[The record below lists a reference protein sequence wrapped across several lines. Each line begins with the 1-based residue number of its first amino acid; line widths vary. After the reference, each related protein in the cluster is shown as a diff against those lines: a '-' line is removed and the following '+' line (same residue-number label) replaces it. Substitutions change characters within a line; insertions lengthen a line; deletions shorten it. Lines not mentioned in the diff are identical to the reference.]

1 MATEQSA
8 RSFRERFDTKFQ
20 ELFSAK
26 GLNSFYFSNEQ
37 YLEII
42 NSVKSAKEAKS
53 KTTLQYRRLK
63 RFDLCSV
70 SGVEKLI
77 APLSSSETTI
87 KYYVTNDEMFDILHE
102 THLAVGHG
110 GKHRMEKECKK
121 KYKNIT
127 QEVIK
132 LYLRLC
138 EPCQKKLKSA
148 KKGIVV
154 KPLVSTEMNSRCQV
168 DLIDMQSNPDGDF
181 KFIMVY
187 QDHLTKFVQLRA
199 LTSKRAVEVAYK
211 LLDIFCIFGAPSILQ
226 SDNGREFAN
235 HVIEELCSM
244 WSGLKIVHGKPRHS
258 QSQGSVERAN
268 QDVQN
273 MLMTWMNDENCKRWS
288 EGLKF
293 VQLMKNRAFHDG
305 IKRAPYTAM
314 FGSDVKVGL
323 ASSSLPKEVIVNI
336 HTEEELEKMLT
347 EFTTEA
353 ESSPESQEEGPES
366 RQESQEDLLNVELES
381 ENYHLQNTEMRSDIE
396 TEVLNTKEGERN
408 VLLEI
413 NSEET
418 AKKKD
423 ELECSRCMNPGTSTQ
438 EINLCEIC
446 TTQQNINK
454 HRLSARLSLENQAKK
469 MKALSNLK
477 FPPCSVGDT
486 VRVQIPDVDR
496 GRGEFRNVL
505 MVVIEKAGDLY
516 RLGNERGTIEEMF
529 SRNQFSVCHD
539 KLIDIENISPEKKSL
554 RELANEQSL
563 SGGQGY
569 KRCNCKTKCATKK
582 CSCKAAGK
590 LCNSKCH
597 SSLSCSNK

>member
-1 MATEQSA
+1 MPAFPRSRGLLSDKMATEQSA
-8 RSFRERFDTKFQ
+8 RTFRERFNTKFQ

-42 NSVKSAKEAKS
+42 DSVKSAKEAKS

-121 KYKNIT
+121 KYKNVT

-154 KPLVSTEMNSRCQV
+154 KPLLSTEMNSRCQV

-199 LTSKRAVEVAYK
+199 LTSKRAAEVAYK

-314 FGSDVKVGL
+314 FGTNVKVGL
-323 ASSSLPKEVIVNI
+323 ASSSLPKEVIASI
-336 HTEEELEKMLT
+336 HTEEDLEKMLT
-347 EFTTEA
+347 ELTTTTGA
-353 ESSPESQEEGPES
+353 ESSPESQEEEPES
-366 RQESQEDLLNVELES
+366 RQESQEEESDLL
-381 ENYHLQNTEMRSDIE
+381 
-396 TEVLNTKEGERN
+396 TKEGERE

-418 AKKKD
+418 AKKKA
-423 ELECSRCMNPGTSTQ
+423 CCRCMNPVTSTQ

-446 TTQQNINK
+446 TTQQNINE
-454 HRLSARLSLENQAKK
+454 HR
-469 MKALSNLK
+469 
-477 FPPCSVGDT
+477 
-486 VRVQIPDVDR
+486 
-496 GRGEFRNVL
+496 
-505 MVVIEKAGDLY
+505 
-516 RLGNERGTIEEMF
+516 
-529 SRNQFSVCHD
+529 
-539 KLIDIENISPEKKSL
+539 
-554 RELANEQSL
+554 
-563 SGGQGY
+563 
-569 KRCNCKTKCATKK
+569 
-582 CSCKAAGK
+582 
-590 LCNSKCH
+590 
-597 SSLSCSNK
+597 